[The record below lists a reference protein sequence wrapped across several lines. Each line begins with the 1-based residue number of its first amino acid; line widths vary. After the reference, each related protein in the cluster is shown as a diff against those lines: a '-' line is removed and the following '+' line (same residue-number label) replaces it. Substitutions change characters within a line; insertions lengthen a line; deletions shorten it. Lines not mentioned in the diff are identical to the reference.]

1 MARLLE
7 AGKIVNTHGLRGEM
21 RVLPWADSPAFLTQF
36 HEMTLDG
43 TARKAA
49 VRVQNTCVLV
59 KLDGID
65 TLDEARQ
72 QVGKI
77 VYINTAQAKLP
88 EGALFVQEL
97 LGMTAVANGA
107 AVGKITDVIS
117 LPKHDVYEITGE
129 KTYLVP
135 AVKQFIKKIDRD
147 AQTVEVE
154 LLEGMETDAN

>member
-36 HEMTLDG
+36 RELTLDG
-43 TARKAA
+43 AAYKASI
-49 VRVQNTCVLV
+49 RVQNTCVLV

-65 TLDEARQ
+65 TVEAARLH
-72 QVGKI
+72 VGKV
-77 VYINTAQAKLP
+77 VYINSEQAKLP
-88 EGALFVQEL
+88 KGALFVQEL
-97 LGMTAVANGA
+97 LGMTAVCRGA
-107 AVGKITDVIS
+107 EIGKITDVIS

-135 AVKQFIKKIDRD
+135 AVKEFVKKIDR
-147 AQTVEVE
+147 AAKTVEVE
-154 LLEGMETDAN
+154 LLEGMEADAH

>member
-21 RVLPWADSPAFLTQF
+21 RMLPWADSPAFLTQF
-36 HEMTLDG
+36 RELWLDG
-43 TARKAA
+43 AA
-49 VRVQNTCVLV
+49 HMATVRVQNTCVLV

-65 TLDEARQ
+65 SMEQARQ
-72 QVGKI
+72 QVGKVI
-77 VYINTAQAKLP
+77 YLDPAQAKLP

-97 LGMTAVANGA
+97 LGMTAVCHGKEI
-107 AVGKITDVIS
+107 GKITDVVS

-135 AVKQFIKKIDRD
+135 AVKEFVKKIDRD
-147 AQTVEVE
+147 ARSVEVE
-154 LLEGMETDAN
+154 LLEGMEADAN

>member
-36 HEMTLDG
+36 RELTLDG
-43 TARKAA
+43 AAHKAT

-65 TLDEARQ
+65 SVEAARQ
-72 QVGKI
+72 QVGKV
-77 VYINTAQAKLP
+77 VYIDAAQAKLP
-88 EGALFVQEL
+88 EGTLFVQEL
-97 LGMTAVANGA
+97 LGMTAVCGGKT
-107 AVGKITDVIS
+107 VGKITDVIS

-129 KTYLVP
+129 TTYLVP

-147 AQTVEVE
+147 ARTVEVE
-154 LLEGMETDAN
+154 LLEGMEADAH